1 MTATALANA
10 INGINRDKLK
20 DLCGEFPDEGNA
32 SQQVSPNARP
42 KCGVNGCFGG
52 IAGSPCFCGVPE
64 QNLDDAIILQNPS
77 GTLRGKVAVVATIDD
92 ATKPNGMDKKLP
104 VVLAVGI
111 NYGQMGASNYL
122 ATPVPLWDQT
132 GMRPRLDQAVALIE
146 SKTEKNCA
154 HPPFPKPGRYHLV
167 ATNFFPWITQ
177 NSWLSYNFNAIE
189 ETLLIGCHGF
199 CDPFTHIEAI
209 CEAIGA
215 KLQGVVFHGANNAVP
230 YMGADFLRTRMAK
243 KWKAERPDI
252 IFCDNLG
259 GSIRGIV
266 NAVRLCGQRQCRP
279 GVPDTFEE

>member
-1 MTATALANA
+1 MTATALAHA
-10 INGINRDKLK
+10 INGINRDYLNE
-20 DLCGEFPDEGNA
+20 LCGECPDEGNA

-64 QNLDDAIILQNPS
+64 QSLDDAIILQNPS
-77 GTLRGKVAVVATIDD
+77 GTLRGKVAVLATIDE
-92 ATKPNGMDKKLP
+92 ATKPNGADRELP
-104 VVLAVGI
+104 VIIAVGI
-111 NYGQMGASNYL
+111 NYGQMGAFNYL

-132 GMRPRLDQAVALIE
+132 GMRTRLDQAVALID
-146 SKTEKNCA
+146 SKTENDCN
-154 HPPFPKPGRYHLV
+154 HRSFPPEYHLV

-199 CDPFTHIEAI
+199 CDPFAHIEAI
-209 CEAIGA
+209 CDALGA

-230 YMGADFLRTRMAK
+230 YMGADFLRTRMAS

-252 IFCDNLG
+252 TFCDNLG
-259 GSIRGIV
+259 GSIRGMV
-266 NAVRLCGQRQCRP
+266 NAVRLCGQRLGRSD
-279 GVPDTFEE
+279 VPDNFEE